1 LTKKIETIEAFGKHL
16 IGLYACSL
24 DVQSGIIVS
33 GTLIDFNNET
43 FFLTAGH
50 CVREI
55 EKLIKSGHKSEFKI
69 IDWIGYEA
77 KDKFAI
83 PFSIELSRLLYID
96 DDERKLD
103 FGLIRIGSYIAN
115 QMKFN
120 GAKPIDTEHW
130 AQQHNGKFSDEYF
143 LIGFPA
149 IHNPDPKT
157 AIKVACIP
165 AKLIESKSKSRAE
178 KEFERL
184 AFSPREAI
192 DFDIKGMS
200 GCPIFVLSED
210 KKLYWIVGIQNSWQ
224 KSESII
230 YGCSLPLLAALVIFA
245 IEKSKKKKRNARTN
259 LR

>member
-1 LTKKIETIEAFGKHL
+1 LTKKIGTIEAFGKHL

-24 DVQSGIIVS
+24 DVQSGILVS

-55 EKLIKSGHKSEFKI
+55 EKLIKSGHNSEFKI

-77 KDKFAI
+77 KDQFAI
-83 PFSIELSRLLYID
+83 PFSVDLSRLLYID
-96 DDERKLD
+96 DDKNEID
-103 FGLIRIGSYIAN
+103 FGLIRIGPYIAN
-115 QMKFN
+115 QMKLN

-130 AQQHNGKFSDEYF
+130 ALQHNGEFSDEYF

-149 IHNPDPKT
+149 IYNPDPKT

-165 AKLIESKSKSRAE
+165 AKILESKSQSRAK

-192 DFDIKGMS
+192 DFDIMGMS

-224 KSESII
+224 RSESVI
-230 YGCSLPLLAALVIFA
+230 YGCSLRLLAALMMLA
-245 IEKSKKKKRNARTN
+245 IEKSKKKKRIARTS